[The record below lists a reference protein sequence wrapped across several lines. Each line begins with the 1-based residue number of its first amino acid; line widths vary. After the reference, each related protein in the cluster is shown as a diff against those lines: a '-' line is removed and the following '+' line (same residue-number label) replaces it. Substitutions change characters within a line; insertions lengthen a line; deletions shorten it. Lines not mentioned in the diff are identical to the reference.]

1 MAFCTQCGKEI
12 KDDMI
17 YCPFCGVSR
26 KPTIEEAADPQ
37 DIEDTKVLSVLAYFG
52 LLVLVTIFGA
62 PKKSVYARFHANQG
76 LLLLILNIG
85 LGIIRSILD
94 GIDWV
99 LGALG
104 GIIALLDIFTIP
116 IGLGILVIQIY
127 LTVVGV
133 MHAVKG
139 EMKELP
145 VIGKYRILK

>member
-12 KDDMI
+12 NDDMI

-26 KPTIEEAADPQ
+26 KPTMEQAADPQ

-76 LLLLILNIG
+76 LLLLILNVG
-85 LGIIRSILD
+85 LWIVSSILE
-94 GIDWV
+94 GIEWV
-99 LGALG
+99 LGAMG

-116 IGLGILVIQIY
+116 ISLGIMVIQIY
-127 LTVVGV
+127 LIVIGV